1 MPRSL
6 GDKLPD
12 CVYVNNRKYKVRP
25 TMGRVLTAFE
35 IIENQELEDAEKI
48 DLCLKLLL
56 KHKFTML
63 FLPPKTRISIL
74 QKILNDIIKTGK
86 ARKQGPKAMD
96 FVQDSEYIYGAFWQT
111 YNIDLNEYRD
121 KLHWWSFKS
130 LLSSLPEDTRL
141 MQIVSIRTRPIPK
154 PTKYNTEDRLR
165 LARLKQEYGLKKTEE
180 ERQADWQSSLIS
192 LAKKLE
198 AVATR
203 KK

>member
-35 IIENQELEDAEKI
+35 IIENQGLDDSEKI

-56 KHKFTML
+56 KHKIQIL
-63 FLPPKTRISIL
+63 FMSSKTRVSVL
-74 QKILNDIIKTGK
+74 QKIVDEIIKTDRGS
-86 ARKQGPKAMD
+86 KQGPKSMD
-96 FVQDSEYIYGAFWQT
+96 FIQDSAYIYGAFWQT
-111 YNIDLNEYRD
+111 YNIDLSKVRD
-121 KLHWWSFKS
+121 SLHWWSFKS

-141 MQIVSIRTRPIPK
+141 MQIISIRTRPMPK
-154 PTKYNTEDRLR
+154 PTKYNTEERLR
-165 LARLKQEYGLKKTEE
+165 LARLKQEYALKKTEE
-180 ERQADWQSSLIS
+180 ERQADWQTS
-192 LAKKLE
+192 LASLARKLE